1 MHHNSSDLH
10 VALTIFCLAA
20 PADSRFAALDCTRE
34 VRTHKSSLAPL
45 KRRPVS
51 DLLLRTAPWNRSSE
65 SLGCPLIQIGP
76 RRQKAT
82 IQRKSRRVKFLDAS
96 APIKQA
102 EWEGLN
108 VGRAPVALLF
118 CEHTC
123 PDSCSKPITLTAL
136 GTKNGQALRKVR
148 SRNHLSGPSLL
159 RILIVRFQLDSTRR
173 PLSDHPVVSP
183 PGPA

>member
-76 RRQKAT
+76 LRQKPT
-82 IQRKSRRVKFLDAS
+82 IQRKSRRVQFLMFQRPNTGRVGGSERRKRAEGT
-96 APIKQA
+96 AFTNILVPIVDRNALTDQFDRIGNEKRAGIA
-102 EWEGLN
+102 E
-108 VGRAPVALLF
+108 
-118 CEHTC
+118 
-123 PDSCSKPITLTAL
+123 SKVTEPLERPEPAE
-136 GTKNGQALRKVR
+136 N
-148 SRNHLSGPSLL
+148 
-159 RILIVRFQLDSTRR
+159 LDRQIPT
-173 PLSDHPVVSP
+173 
-183 PGPA
+183 